1 MNAIK
6 ARSTS
11 LMGLPAV
18 AGFLGTVGITPPAF
32 WAMVL
37 TVAELVGGVALIVG
51 RHHRARPQGREGALD
66 GRPPPRRPGNR
77 RIARAAGATP
87 PHSAAAALG
96 KPLNC
101 PVPVLASSVQ
111 SRAGEQRR
119 RATDA
124 RPRGERS

>member
-37 TVAELVGGVALIVG
+37 TVAELVG
-51 RHHRARPQGREGALD
+51 
-66 GRPPPRRPGNR
+66 
-77 RIARAAGATP
+77 
-87 PHSAAAALG
+87 
-96 KPLNC
+96 
-101 PVPVLASSVQ
+101 AS
-111 SRAGEQRR
+111 R
-119 RATDA
+119 
-124 RPRGERS
+124 